1 MALQSIWEQWGDDV
15 TLLYDKFLLPS
26 SMTAIC
32 EIYGK
37 NTGGP
42 WECYR
47 AINFFGWEAER
58 VVAVTSGLNMLEM
71 ATRAKTELCLI
82 CAKPEIE
89 HNVKNYLYLQEDIE
103 AAWIEGL
110 VDVGVIE
117 LTDEI
122 ENTN

>member
-1 MALQSIWEQWGDDV
+1 M
-15 TLLYDKFLLPS
+15 
-26 SMTAIC
+26 
-32 EIYGK
+32 
-37 NTGGP
+37 
-42 WECYR
+42 
-47 AINFFGWEAER
+47 
-58 VVAVTSGLNMLEM
+58 VAVTSGLNMLEM